1 MGDNYKFEMLRS
13 DDAAQVT
20 MAFNV
25 RVKGVL
31 ASEVTATFVNFLMS
45 CGYHSNTVKD
55 ALQEMVNELS

>member
-1 MGDNYKFEMLRS
+1 
-13 DDAAQVT
+13 

-31 ASEVTATFVNFLMS
+31 ASEVTATFVNFLVS
-45 CGYHSNTVKD
+45 CGYHPSTVKD